1 MFTQSIV
8 LATNF
13 SKAFTAVEVMSK
25 KLITADRQKDELL
38 YSLEAKVQE
47 RTAELKQSNSD
58 LETALKKLSK
68 AESSRKQ
75 LLTNISMI

>member
-1 MFTQSIV
+1 
-8 LATNF
+8 
-13 SKAFTAVEVMSK
+13 MSK